1 MLPAPKN
8 LVVSEVTEDSLRLSW
23 TAPDAA
29 FDSFLIQYQESEKV
43 GEAINLTVPGSER
56 SYDLT
61 GLKPGTEYTVSIYG
75 VLGSYVFEH
84 DVMLPLSA
92 EFTTGGHHHHHH

>member
-8 LVVSEVTEDSLRLSW
+8 LVVSEVTEDSARLSW
-23 TAPDAA
+23 DDPAA
-29 FDSFLIQYQESEKV
+29 FYESFLIQYQESEKV
-43 GEAINLTVPGSER
+43 GEAIVLTVPGSER

-75 VLGSYVFEH
+75 VHNVYKDTNMRG
-84 DVMLPLSA
+84 LPLSA
-92 EFTTGGHHHHHH
+92 IFTTGGHHHHHH

>member
-75 VLGSYVFEH
+75 VFPYQYTMSN
-84 DVMLPLSA
+84 PLSA

>member
-8 LVVSEVTEDSLRLSW
+8 LVVSRVTEDSARLSW

-29 FDSFLIQYQESEKV
+29 FDSFWITYEEKFYR
-43 GEAINLTVPGSER
+43 GEAIVLTVPGSER

-61 GLKPGTEYTVSIYG
+61 GLKPGTEYKVWIVG
-75 VLGSYVFEH
+75 VKGGQGSW
-84 DVMLPLSA
+84 PLSA
-92 EFTTGGHHHHHH
+92 IFTTGGHHHHHH

>member
-75 VLGSYVFEH
+75 VFMKMSLSKSN
-84 DVMLPLSA
+84 PLSA

>member
-8 LVVSEVTEDSLRLSW
+8 LVVSRVTEDSARLSW

-29 FDSFLIQYQESEKV
+29 FDSFHIEYAEPWV
-43 GEAINLTVPGSER
+43 WGEAIVLTVPGSER

-61 GLKPGTEYTVSIYG
+61 GLKPGTEYVVFIGG
-75 VLGSYVFEH
+75 VKGGHNST
-84 DVMLPLSA
+84 PLSA
-92 EFTTGGHHHHHH
+92 IFTTGGHHHHHH

>member
-75 VLGSYVFEH
+75 VLIPFPNLSN
-84 DVMLPLSA
+84 PLSA

>member
-23 TAPDAA
+23 DSPPNWY
-29 FDSFLIQYQESEKV
+29 DSFLIQYQESEKV

-75 VLGSYVFEH
+75 VYYVA
-84 DVMLPLSA
+84 LSNPLSA

>member
-29 FDSFLIQYQESEKV
+29 FDSFMIQYQESEKV

-75 VLGSYVFEH
+75 VLVVHKLTF
-84 DVMLPLSA
+84 PLSA